1 MQWPVFSFLES
12 SLTHMWYGGDLEASS
27 CTLEDSGRVECVVR
41 FKEGVPPVGVIG
53 SPEKSTASINE
64 IREALFPQTLAPREP
79 LPPIYP
85 DTTFGNR
92 KQEGKNSEKAKHFLG
107 KKYF

>member
-53 SPEKSTASINE
+53 SPEKSTAFINE

-79 LPPIYP
+79 LHSHLPRYHLWEQK
-85 DTTFGNR
+85 TGGEEF
-92 KQEGKNSEKAKHFLG
+92 
-107 KKYF
+107 